1 MSRRRVPV
9 IQQLSAVECGAACL
23 AMILSYHGRETSV
36 AGCRDKCSP
45 GRDGVS
51 ALAIAE
57 AARAF
62 GLRVKAYT
70 LEPKNFHHLRLP
82 VVVHWE
88 FNHFVV
94 VEKWSAQGVEIVD
107 PASGRRALS
116 AAEFDAGFTGVAL
129 TFEPG
134 VGFEKRGRPRAAFGR
149 NYLRSIL
156 LLPGTRGT
164 ILQII
169 LASLFLQLIGLSLPL
184 LTKLVVDRIVPFQ
197 LSDLM
202 TVLAV
207 GVVLIVAAQSV
218 MSFLRHSLLI
228 YMRARLD
235 THLMLNFFEHL
246 LALPFSFFQKRT
258 SGDLLMRLSSNGFI
272 REVLT
277 NNTLSIFLDGS
288 FVLLYLL
295 ILLYVSPWFGAIV
308 AGLGLLQI
316 LLVLG
321 TRRRMTQLMQKELAA
336 KATEQGY
343 LFEAVSG
350 ISLLKASGTE
360 DRAFDRWTDLYYDQ
374 LNVSLERSRL
384 SVLIDTAM
392 GMLRVISPLFLLW
405 LGTVQVLEGRLSLGT
420 MLALN
425 TLAALFL
432 APITTLVMNAQQL
445 LLAGAHLERVG
456 DVLEA
461 APEQQPRD
469 DYVELTLTGRIE
481 ARNLSFQYEP
491 SAPLVLRDINVSIEP
506 GQKVAL
512 VGSTGSGKST
522 LAMLLLGL
530 YQPTHGEITY
540 DGVPLQKFN
549 YRTLRRQTGVVLQ
562 EPFLFS
568 GSILQN
574 IALKGSDITFE
585 RVAEVATLAGLHEEV
600 KQMPLGYE
608 TFISERGTTLSGGQR
623 QRLALARALAHR
635 PSILVLDEATSHL
648 DVEKEAEVD
657 ENLSQFPCTR
667 VVIAHRLS
675 TVRNADQILV
685 LDGGRLIEHGT
696 HEELM
701 AKAGRYCAL
710 VRRQLKGESD
720 SPSNAREEEVGE
732 TDETAHLV
740 N

>member
-1 MSRRRVPV
+1 MPV
-9 IQQLSAVECGAACL
+9 LQQLSAVECGAACL
-23 AMILSYHGRETSV
+23 AMILSYHGRETGV
-36 AGCRDKCSP
+36 ADCREKCSP
-45 GRDGVS
+45 GRDGVT
-51 ALAIAE
+51 ARAIAE
-57 AARAF
+57 AARGY

-70 LEPKNFHHLRLP
+70 LEPKNFPYLQLP
-82 VVVHWE
+82 TVVHWE
-88 FNHFVV
+88 FNHFVI
-94 VEKWSAQGVEIVD
+94 VERWSARGVEIVD
-107 PASGRRALS
+107 PASGRRTLS

-134 VGFEKRGRPRAAFGR
+134 AGFEKRGRRRGAFGR

-156 LLPGTRGT
+156 LLPGTRRT

-169 LASLFLQLIGLSLPL
+169 LASLFLQLIGLALPL
-184 LTKLVVDRIVPFQ
+184 LTKLVVDRILPFH
-197 LSDLM
+197 LTSLM

-207 GVVLIVAAQSV
+207 GVLLMVTAQSV
-218 MSFLRHSLLI
+218 LSFLRQSLLI

-235 THLMLNFFEHL
+235 AHLMRDFFEHL

-277 NNTLSIFLDGS
+277 NNTLSLFLDGS
-288 FVLLYLL
+288 FILLYLL
-295 ILLYVSPWFGAIV
+295 ILLYVSPWFGAIA

-336 KATEQGY
+336 RATEQGY

-350 ISLLKASGTE
+350 ISLLKASGAE
-360 DRAFDRWTDLYYDQ
+360 DRAFDYWSDLYQDQ

-384 SVLIDTAM
+384 SALIDTAM
-392 GMLRVISPLFLLW
+392 GMLRILSPLFLLW
-405 LGTVQVLEGRLSLGT
+405 LGTTQVLEGRLSLGT

-425 TLAALFL
+425 TLAASFL

-461 APEQQPRD
+461 APEQPPRE
-469 DYVELTLTGRIE
+469 DYVEFPLSGRIE
-481 ARNLSFQYEP
+481 VRNLSFQYGP
-491 SAPLVLRDINVSIEP
+491 SATPVLRDINVSIEP
-506 GQKVAL
+506 GQKIAL
-512 VGSTGSGKST
+512 VGSTASGKST

-530 YQPTHGEITY
+530 YQPTRGEITY

-574 IALKGSDITFE
+574 IAPKGSDLTLA
-585 RVAEVATLAGLHEEV
+585 RVTEVATLAGLHEEV

-623 QRLALARALAHR
+623 QRLALARALAHK

-667 VVIAHRLS
+667 IVIAHRLS

-710 VRRQLKGESD
+710 VRRQSKGESG
-720 SPSNAREEEVGE
+720 SPSAAREEAAGE
-732 TDETAHLV
+732 TVETAHLI